1 MAIASIPHV
10 HPLTAPTPICCHHH
24 LDDARSLAAAVI
36 AGALGGP
43 ALDIGCGEGGV
54 SLAVL
59 AARPDVSILGVDIAP
74 EPCRRAETVAARR
87 GLGARFRSITGS
99 VFEVPLPPAR
109 QFFTNPPLLPGEP
122 GFFHASP
129 DGTRDLFWAA
139 LIRLLATRERTFQL
153 WIHLFDFHG
162 IERRTGRYLS
172 LREVADQEGL
182 GFGLVHCG
190 LREAG
195 RHSAIAGAVPA
206 LRRVFPD
213 GEIVVDG
220 VPVPLGRLPHA
231 IERPFGVPHSVA
243 VLSRD
248 VPADPLRAPSSTS
261 EVLQ

>member
-1 MAIASIPHV
+1 MAIASVPHV
-10 HPLTAPTPICCHHH
+10 HPLTAPTRICCHDH

-36 AGALGGP
+36 AGASGGP

-74 EPCRRAETVAARR
+74 EQCRRAETVAARR
-87 GLGARFRSITGS
+87 GLGARFRSVRGS
-99 VFEVPLPPAR
+99 VFAVPLPPTR
-109 QFFTNPPLLPGEP
+109 HFFTNPPLLPGEP
-122 GFFHASP
+122 GFFHTSP

-162 IERRTGRYLS
+162 VERRTGRYPS

-182 GFGLVHCG
+182 GFDLVHRG

-195 RHSAIAGAVPA
+195 RHSTIAGALPA
-206 LRRVFPD
+206 LRRVFPE

-220 VPVPLGRLPHA
+220 VPAPLARLPEP
-231 IERPFGVPHSVA
+231 IERPFGVPHSIA
-243 VLSRD
+243 VLSRG
-248 VPADPLRAPSSTS
+248 VPADPHGAPISTS